1 MHMEQD
7 GTICSVASQHIRQ
20 LGAWL
25 TVDTV
30 DAETKGAH
38 LYIITRVIAIH

>member
-7 GTICSVASQHIRQ
+7 GTICSVASQHFRQ

-30 DAETKGAH
+30 DAGTEGAH
-38 LYIITRVIAIH
+38 RDIIN